1 MPFLSEFFI
10 LYIYIYIHTYSL
22 IIMLLINTCWGHGWY
37 QTHNISNVI
46 QRH

>member
-1 MPFLSEFFI
+1 
-10 LYIYIYIHTYSL
+10 
-22 IIMLLINTCWGHGWY
+22 MLLINTCWGHGWY